1 MCKYLNAYAKCQSTN
16 REIKTAKCLLSNEIA
31 KFSSAKF
38 YRVKFSSA
46 KFSRPTVYTNIAE
59 SRIERDYWPRFAR
72 YAHAARQLCSTL
84 RIYKV
89 IVP

>member
-1 MCKYLNAYAKCQSTN
+1 MCKYLNAYAKYQSTN

-46 KFSRPTVYTNIAE
+46 KFSRPTVVVQGT
-59 SRIERDYWPRFAR
+59 SRDPV
-72 YAHAARQLCSTL
+72 LCSSCSQGKL
-84 RIYKV
+84 VLLYV
-89 IVP
+89 F